1 MNYFM
6 IAAVFLPLCAARPW
20 NQEGRGTSKDHDL
33 QNCRECPA
41 GYFMRNTFETPG
53 GCTCTIC
60 PPGTFMEYPN
70 NKSSCLRCKYC
81 SQGFEEKTPCNGTH
95 DRVCRCMAGTFQDR
109 DNEICYK
116 CKTCGGQEVVKKCT
130 DIEDTVCSS
139 TPIDEANTDK
149 PNTTAS
155 LPDKNTAMGVGLVLG
170 LVLGLGA
177 ITILVICVLWK
188 FCKRKKKNSFED
200 KGEKVRNAEDH
211 RQKLEMTE
219 AMIKGKDLPK
229 NWKDIVA
236 ENVDLLDVQILM
248 RKLDLGDCKINEIT
262 NDYVHA
268 RDKKYELLSTW
279 EKQIGN
285 DPNILKNVMEGLYS
299 CGQCKAADMLI
310 GEARQI
316 FIE

>member
-70 NKSSCLRCKYC
+70 NKSSCRRCKDC
-81 SQGFEEKTPCNGTH
+81 SQGFEEQTPCNGTH

-109 DNEICYK
+109 DNEICHY
-116 CKTCGGQEVVKKCT
+116 CKTCDGQEGVKKCT

-155 LPDKNTAMGVGLVLG
+155 LPGNVVFF
-170 LVLGLGA
+170 
-177 ITILVICVLWK
+177 
-188 FCKRKKKNSFED
+188 FCQ
-200 KGEKVRNAEDH
+200 A
-211 RQKLEMTE
+211 
-219 AMIKGKDLPK
+219 LP
-229 NWKDIVA
+229 NRLHMFVTFT
-236 ENVDLLDVQILM
+236 V
-248 RKLDLGDCKINEIT
+248 
-262 NDYVHA
+262 
-268 RDKKYELLSTW
+268 
-279 EKQIGN
+279 
-285 DPNILKNVMEGLYS
+285 LYS
-299 CGQCKAADMLI
+299 ICPFNAFNIYNGCEHAVFLKLQSTCGSSLTSLSILI
-310 GEARQI
+310 TFMIA
-316 FIE
+316 